1 MGQTI
6 VYFAVLLAMLGLA
19 GGLGLLLTD
28 DRVFN
33 DRLATYAK
41 GMAPAARRRSLRD
54 LGPSLMQTLTRWGER
69 AGKGGIE
76 NESRLLLRAKLVQAG
91 FYSDR
96 AVEAYFGIRAAAAAG
111 LAVVAIVLVLAL
123 HLSGLLKVAG
133 AVMIAANIGLF
144 APNLLLGSRIRQR
157 TKAMYLGLPDAID
170 LMVVSLEAGAT
181 LSAAVQRVEAEF
193 RDLHPVLTEQFGI
206 MLMEMQAGASRSEAL
221 SRLALRSPGDE
232 VRSLTTMIIQSEAV
246 GASLGDTLR
255 VFAEEMRKT
264 RYLDAERK
272 ATELPVKLAF
282 PLVFCIFPCLA
293 SVIFIPIVIRFMR
306 AMAP

>member
-1 MGQTI
+1 MGTMI
-6 VYFAVLLAMLGLA
+6 VYFVVLLALLGMA
-19 GGLGLLLTD
+19 GGVGLLLTE
-28 DRVFN
+28 DRAFN
-33 DRLATYAK
+33 DRLSAYAK
-41 GMAPAARRRSLRD
+41 GERPSRERRSIRD
-54 LGPSLMQTLTRWGER
+54 FAPTVVTTLSRWGER

-91 FYSDR
+91 YYSDR
-96 AVEAYFGIRAAAAAG
+96 AVETFFGIRAAAAGG
-111 LAVVAIVLVLAL
+111 LSVLAL
-123 HLSGLLKVAG
+123 LLVLLFHVSGLLKAAG
-133 AVMIAANIGLF
+133 AVMVAANIGLF
-144 APNLLLGSRIRQR
+144 LPNLLLASRIRER

-193 RDLHPVLTEQFGI
+193 NDLHPVLTEQFGI
-206 MLMEMQAGASRSEAL
+206 MLMEMQAGASRAEAL
-221 SRLALRSPGDE
+221 TRLALRSPGDE

-255 VFAEEMRKT
+255 VFADEMRKT

-293 SVIFIPIVIRFMR
+293 GVIFIPIMIRFLR
-306 AMAP
+306 AMVH